1 MYRKS
6 GLTLKKYL
14 RVFWETS
21 PVYTVCAVQCFLI
34 FWNGFQSVESKTGTL
49 LMYRAGGLQAGG
61 SFLSYFVTWQRNITR
76 QMKETAMSGI
86 RTLDVNNSDSGPW
99 NIWCRNLI
107 YFKSPTVLRLS
118 STKQWNFKLRSELK
132 VTVTEEHFVFSDQ
145 LCVWPGASD
154 QWPSHECL
162 RWSLGVITQVPC
174 HHPLS
179 PLVTDTL
186 QSPATQSVIS
196 SNRQILRPHERS
208 AHVNH
213 RISNPLKMPI
223 KL

>member
-1 MYRKS
+1 MPQMCCDQSTHHFIIISSWSYHHSSQLVSSLDPRLKRPYS
-6 GLTLKKYL
+6 KNVQKVWFNSKEIFEKTLKFVSYL
-14 RVFWETS
+14 YS
-21 PVYTVCAVQCFLI
+21 LCSQCFLI

-61 SFLSYFVTWQRNITR
+61 SFLSYFVTWQHNITR

-86 RTLDVNNSDSGPW
+86 RTQDVNNSDSGPW

-145 LCVWPGASD
+145 SYVCDQGA
-154 QWPSHECL
+154 
-162 RWSLGVITQVPC
+162 
-174 HHPLS
+174 
-179 PLVTDTL
+179 VT
-186 QSPATQSVIS
+186 
-196 SNRQILRPHERS
+196 
-208 AHVNH
+208 
-213 RISNPLKMPI
+213 M
-223 KL
+223 